1 MSDFSA
7 SNWQL
12 LCLYKTSNHWVK
24 SILTKLLGYSWTM
37 SLPDQEDACKT
48 NSQMWSLFLVTF
60 SAKFTKLN
68 ANSYLRMAGL

>member
-1 MSDFSA
+1 
-7 SNWQL
+7 
-12 LCLYKTSNHWVK
+12 
-24 SILTKLLGYSWTM
+24 M

-68 ANSYLRMAGL
+68 ANSYLRMAGLYDRSNGLSVKSALDSSASNPVEDSKPPMIK